1 MQRLT
6 KNILVI
12 PTNNLQQALVT
23 VLIHPQQ
30 LHTFNKIL
38 DIYLLNELQVNQ
50 YQDSHFD
57 RSIKND
63 FIWQDLTEYFKS
75 SSKNQINYEHV
86 MSLIDLMEHFIYTE
100 IFNALGQMLK
110 ITEYS
115 LVIPDAIVLEVKNV

>member
-1 MQRLT
+1 
-6 KNILVI
+6 
-12 PTNNLQQALVT
+12 LVT
-23 VLIHPQQ
+23 VLIQPQQ

-63 FIWQDLTEYFKS
+63 FIWQDLSEYFKS
-75 SSKNQINYEHV
+75 SSKNEINYEHV

-100 IFNALGQMLK
+100 IYNALGQMLK

>member
-1 MQRLT
+1 M
-6 KNILVI
+6 
-12 PTNNLQQALVT
+12 
-23 VLIHPQQ
+23 
-30 LHTFNKIL
+30 
-38 DIYLLNELQVNQ
+38 NELQVNQ
-50 YQDSHFD
+50 YQYSHFD